1 MVVSEMV
8 YELECSLSDS
18 KNKIQKIVA
27 DEILLPNDIK
37 KTEDTILY
45 NTACEHR
52 QLQEDLAS
60 LEKWE

>member
-1 MVVSEMV
+1 MI
-8 YELECSLSDS
+8 SDS
-18 KNKIQKIVA
+18 KKKIQKIVA

-37 KTEDTILY
+37 KTDDTILY
-45 NTACEHR
+45 NTACEHK

>member
-1 MVVSEMV
+1 MVVSKMV

-18 KNKIQKIVA
+18 KTKIQKIVA

-37 KTEDTILY
+37 KTDDTILY
-45 NTACEHR
+45 NTACEHI